1 MSHIIEGSA
10 VVAEKTTSSLY
21 NKPKINKLKNNI
33 NILLISTDF
42 IFILHATWA
51 LFHMDAQSIY
61 KATGLL
67 FSRPTPQYQQKENTI
82 MINVSVS
89 REWHYV

>member
-21 NKPKINKLKNNI
+21 NKPKINKLKI
-33 NILLISTDF
+33 VIFYLYQLISYSF
-42 IFILHATWA
+42 YMPHGA